1 MLETCFPCILNE
13 YNGMLE
19 TCFPC
24 VLNEYNVTLE
34 TCFPCELNEFN
45 VTLETCFPS
54 ELNEYNVTLETCFF
68 CELNEFNVS
77 LETCFPSELNEFNV
91 SLETCFPCELN
102 EFNVSLETCLP
113 CELNEFN
120 VSLETCFPSELNE
133 FNVSL
138 ETCFPCVLNEY
149 NGMLD
154 IFFPCVLKRLTIF
167 KINNS
172 KILQNIDSVVTISV
186 DPLAEGWALG
196 EAEGDHNILNHDR
209 DELYE
214 AVQGHVLETAK
225 RAYLIS
231 VVTHSMLLIA
241 EVKGAATEASASD
254 REIPAWAA
262 FRASQSLAPSPHIP
276 TLYLQNNVY
285 TVSVPPAP
293 HLTSLSGSED
303 KSGLSV
309 WAPSRASQHMEAGR
323 PSSDLLAFT
332 TTTWSRESIIPQLR
346 PTLTAVSDLSPGTNI
361 LTRDHDCTYASR
373 PQCSYNRLRLG
384 FQFVLEDQQAKEDFH
399 HHLRSAL
406 AEDIHVTLPKCPC
419 YYAHSLQLVGKWE
432 LVHNPNL
439 KTILSVH
446 RSNCHGRREGRLLI
460 SSYHKKDSICPVE
473 NTAGLLQVALK
484 FRFPVQQEENQAKCD
499 HNQEVEQASL
509 TTTLPI
515 PVTFL
520 KQKQCDLERIMQVD
534 TLIVHGRVI
543 DPLNDVD
550 KTLDVAIKDG
560 KVFKVGENLN
570 VAATETFD
578 ATGCLVTPGL
588 IDAHVHCYEYAT
600 PISLNAD
607 KRCLSRGVTTVIDAG
622 SSGASTFMGLRK
634 YVMERS
640 KTRVKC
646 LLHIAMHGL
655 ASAGLSAGAGG
666 GESDTLAILDE
677 DSCVKCIQDNR
688 DVIVGVKTSVP
699 WGRQNM
705 RHIDPSA
712 KLCCPGDLRPG
723 DIYTHTYVGYP
734 STIVDAETR
743 DVYSDVM
750 DAKSRGVL
758 FDVGH
763 GAGGFNWTVA
773 EIACKQNLYPDLLGT
788 DLHVFSQDGPAYDL
802 PSVMTKFLHIGMP
815 LYDVVKSVTSA
826 PALAYGITGETGS
839 LTTGIAGD
847 VTILKIDDCDF
858 MLEDSV
864 GQLRNIRR
872 IIRHLAVWR
881 EGERIPVTFPKHLPS
896 EESQQRSLK
905 NLKDQEVK
913 D

>member
-1 MLETCFPCILNE
+1 
-13 YNGMLE
+13 
-19 TCFPC
+19 
-24 VLNEYNVTLE
+24 
-34 TCFPCELNEFN
+34 
-45 VTLETCFPS
+45 
-54 ELNEYNVTLETCFF
+54 
-68 CELNEFNVS
+68 
-77 LETCFPSELNEFNV
+77 
-91 SLETCFPCELN
+91 
-102 EFNVSLETCLP
+102 
-113 CELNEFN
+113 
-120 VSLETCFPSELNE
+120 
-133 FNVSL
+133 
-138 ETCFPCVLNEY
+138 
-149 NGMLD
+149 
-154 IFFPCVLKRLTIF
+154 
-167 KINNS
+167 
-172 KILQNIDSVVTISV
+172 
-186 DPLAEGWALG
+186 
-196 EAEGDHNILNHDR
+196 
-209 DELYE
+209 
-214 AVQGHVLETAK
+214 
-225 RAYLIS
+225 
-231 VVTHSMLLIA
+231 
-241 EVKGAATEASASD
+241 
-254 REIPAWAA
+254 
-262 FRASQSLAPSPHIP
+262 
-276 TLYLQNNVY
+276 
-285 TVSVPPAP
+285 
-293 HLTSLSGSED
+293 
-303 KSGLSV
+303 
-309 WAPSRASQHMEAGR
+309 
-323 PSSDLLAFT
+323 
-332 TTTWSRESIIPQLR
+332 
-346 PTLTAVSDLSPGTNI
+346 
-361 LTRDHDCTYASR
+361 
-373 PQCSYNRLRLG
+373 
-384 FQFVLEDQQAKEDFH
+384 
-399 HHLRSAL
+399 
-406 AEDIHVTLPKCPC
+406 
-419 YYAHSLQLVGKWE
+419 
-432 LVHNPNL
+432 
-439 KTILSVH
+439 
-446 RSNCHGRREGRLLI
+446 
-460 SSYHKKDSICPVE
+460 
-473 NTAGLLQVALK
+473 
-484 FRFPVQQEENQAKCD
+484 
-499 HNQEVEQASL
+499 
-509 TTTLPI
+509 
-515 PVTFL
+515 
-520 KQKQCDLERIMQVD
+520 MQVD

-622 SSGASTFMGLRK
+622 SS
-634 YVMERS
+634 
-640 KTRVKC
+640 
-646 LLHIAMHGL
+646 
-655 ASAGLSAGAGG
+655 AGG

-688 DVIVGVKTSVP
+688 DVIVGVKVRLSTDVCAMGKTEYEAYRRALNAAERCSVP
-699 WGRQNM
+699 LMTHHSMSTIPTQRAL
-705 RHIDPSA
+705 DPSA

>member
-1 MLETCFPCILNE
+1 
-13 YNGMLE
+13 
-19 TCFPC
+19 
-24 VLNEYNVTLE
+24 
-34 TCFPCELNEFN
+34 
-45 VTLETCFPS
+45 
-54 ELNEYNVTLETCFF
+54 
-68 CELNEFNVS
+68 
-77 LETCFPSELNEFNV
+77 
-91 SLETCFPCELN
+91 
-102 EFNVSLETCLP
+102 
-113 CELNEFN
+113 
-120 VSLETCFPSELNE
+120 
-133 FNVSL
+133 
-138 ETCFPCVLNEY
+138 
-149 NGMLD
+149 
-154 IFFPCVLKRLTIF
+154 
-167 KINNS
+167 
-172 KILQNIDSVVTISV
+172 
-186 DPLAEGWALG
+186 
-196 EAEGDHNILNHDR
+196 
-209 DELYE
+209 
-214 AVQGHVLETAK
+214 
-225 RAYLIS
+225 
-231 VVTHSMLLIA
+231 
-241 EVKGAATEASASD
+241 
-254 REIPAWAA
+254 
-262 FRASQSLAPSPHIP
+262 
-276 TLYLQNNVY
+276 
-285 TVSVPPAP
+285 
-293 HLTSLSGSED
+293 
-303 KSGLSV
+303 
-309 WAPSRASQHMEAGR
+309 
-323 PSSDLLAFT
+323 
-332 TTTWSRESIIPQLR
+332 
-346 PTLTAVSDLSPGTNI
+346 
-361 LTRDHDCTYASR
+361 
-373 PQCSYNRLRLG
+373 
-384 FQFVLEDQQAKEDFH
+384 
-399 HHLRSAL
+399 
-406 AEDIHVTLPKCPC
+406 
-419 YYAHSLQLVGKWE
+419 
-432 LVHNPNL
+432 
-439 KTILSVH
+439 
-446 RSNCHGRREGRLLI
+446 
-460 SSYHKKDSICPVE
+460 
-473 NTAGLLQVALK
+473 
-484 FRFPVQQEENQAKCD
+484 
-499 HNQEVEQASL
+499 
-509 TTTLPI
+509 
-515 PVTFL
+515 
-520 KQKQCDLERIMQVD
+520 MQVD

-688 DVIVGVKTSVP
+688 DVIVGVKVRLSTDVCAMGKTEYEAYRRALNAAERCSVP
-699 WGRQNM
+699 LMTHHSMSTIPTQRAL
-705 RHIDPSA
+705 DPSA